1 MAQSVV
7 YADLRFA
14 RVPVGRSTP
23 CQTLETALCE
33 DEAESPY
40 ENVQPEQAPTAQDG
54 RRAQPSPGRWR
65 RLRSVPAGLLA
76 ACLLLLATA
85 LALGLCY
92 WQAARGLQDASR
104 AHAAERGRL
113 AQQASEREQS
123 LEQAQRELAGARAE
137 LQRAWL
143 EGNGS
148 RRELGQRD
156 AELQRLAEALRSAEK
171 ELRDAQG
178 RLEASERAASSL
190 RACVSTGC
198 CPSGWVLYSGK
209 CLFISAEKKTWW
221 DSRSDCQSKTSV
233 LLVQGPWPSW
243 TLPAFVAAPGA
254 QYWVGVK
261 VLQRLKMQLIWLD
274 SKFFE
279 LYEKMSDC
287 GLSSAGKIESTKCME
302 KHPWICEQAPEPS
315 SASDKLVPLLTKG

>member
-14 RVPVGRSTP
+14 KVPAGCSSP

-54 RRAQPSPGRWR
+54 RPAQPSPGRWR

-254 QYWVGVK
+254 QYWVGAIYPKWKGPFVW
-261 VLQRLKMQLIWLD
+261 MD
-274 SKFFE
+274 E
-279 LYEKMSDC
+279 NAYETSHYYFSC
-287 GLSSAGKIESTKCME
+287 GKAQSGEIRSSFCMD